1 MQDDC
6 KGLSKWLAGRINA
19 RAEARAVAQEIKMID
34 IKAVKEQAAKEFAVE
49 QGDKAKKALVAQM
62 RVVETAKKILRSE
75 ELKLQDLERQI
86 TDGTL

>member
-1 MQDDC
+1 
-6 KGLSKWLAGRINA
+6 
-19 RAEARAVAQEIKMID
+19 MID